1 MDYGLFF
8 FHSVSVSEHLPACAA
23 VASVSHTCKICLSL
37 PTLGLNFG
45 RLDYLASGC
54 QEMPLLSFRR
64 LMIVISVW
72 LAKLMIAAQ
81 PWRICSMVSKLG
93 TVPMT
98 INVILTTPRPG
109 IFLMGHSGVTRPYIW
124 PYKAIFWGI
133 PSHRP
138 WALCYAGLQDLARS
152 WHAAVLAALECQ
164 LSPGQMM
171 ADGWRAYGIY
181 MFFLDIRYISFRWC
195 F

>member
-64 LMIVISVW
+64 LMIFISVW

-81 PWRICSMVSKLG
+81 PGRICSMVSKLG

-109 IFLMGHSGVTRPYIW
+109 IFLMGHSGVTRP
-124 PYKAIFWGI
+124 WGI

-138 WALCYAGLQDLARS
+138 WASLGSMLHGPPGFGSQLARCS
-152 WHAAVLAALECQ
+152 F
-164 LSPGQMM
+164 SGPGVSVEPR
-171 ADGWRAYGIY
+171 ADDDRWVEEHRCY
-181 MFFLDIRYISFRWC
+181 MEFICFF
-195 F
+195 